1 MFFRK
6 KAKLHAAYNTQLIQ
20 LLEQSRQEWFKH
32 RELLRL
38 SFEPNEELAAQTKM
52 YEARYF
58 FLFREARKRNISIK
72 Q

>member
-6 KAKLHAAYNTQLIQ
+6 KAKLHAAYNAELIQ
-20 LLEQSRQEWFKH
+20 LLERSKQEWFKH

-58 FLFREARKRNISIK
+58 FLFREARKRNIRIK

>member
-6 KAKLHAAYNTQLIQ
+6 KAKLQAAYNDQLIQ
-20 LLEQSRQEWFKH
+20 LLEKSRKEWFKH

-52 YEARYF
+52 YEACYF